1 MRIYHVI
8 TLAISKLADIFS
20 ISSRYG
26 KLFSREARIIDAVA
40 GIYQEVLVFLQ
51 RIEALLAARCEAHK
65 TINIFP
71 MNLTSTI

>member
-1 MRIYHVI
+1 M
-8 TLAISKLADIFS
+8 
-20 ISSRYG
+20 
-26 KLFSREARIIDAVA
+26 FSREARIIDAVA